1 MCDTRLRNRS
11 ALSLQIS
18 EMFAFGAP
26 SVMGVYPMLL
36 DETCFFLAVDLDGE
50 ARMDEG
56 RDRVVGVQFVAPD
69 LDDESKPWA
78 LTPSRRQARESVP
91 GPLSMNRKGRAGSP
105 LPAALPRLPESE
117 PHKAGA
123 QRSARPTNCTGS
135 GSQCVSKFWKTR
147 LSMNR
152 VEPRRARRTRRNT
165 DPLAFVIFVAFVVD
179 PRVVQGPNAS
189 PNFGKPGSP

>member
-1 MCDTRLRNRS
+1 
-11 ALSLQIS
+11 
-18 EMFAFGAP
+18 MFAFGAP

-91 GPLSMNRKGRAGSP
+91 GPLSMNR
-105 LPAALPRLPESE
+105 
-117 PHKAGA
+117 
-123 QRSARPTNCTGS
+123 
-135 GSQCVSKFWKTR
+135 
-147 LSMNR
+147 

-165 DPLAFVIFVAFVVD
+165 DPLAFVIFVIFVVD
-179 PRVVQGPNAS
+179 PRVVHGPNAC
-189 PNFGKPGSP
+189 PNFGKPSSP

>member
-1 MCDTRLRNRS
+1 
-11 ALSLQIS
+11 
-18 EMFAFGAP
+18 
-26 SVMGVYPMLL
+26 MGVYPMLL

-135 GSQCVSKFWKTR
+135 GRQCVSTLWKRR
-147 LSMNR
+147 LPLAMGF
-152 VEPRRARRTRRNT
+152 PRRILRALRALRG
-165 DPLAFVIFVAFVVD
+165 DPSRPTAD
-179 PRVVQGPNAS
+179 
-189 PNFGKPGSP
+189 